1 MTKVLAARLDSMGDV
16 LVTGPGLRAIAAD
29 ESVESLTLLCSPA
42 SEPVA
47 RLLPG
52 VSEIITW
59 SSPWIVAPAPEISPD
74 DIEALRA
81 EIARRE
87 FDEAV
92 IFTSFH
98 QSPLPLAL
106 ILRLAG
112 IRRITGV
119 STDYAGSLLDVRIR
133 PVEELP
139 DDLPEAERSTHI
151 AAAAGYEL
159 PAGDDG
165 RLHVNP
171 TPGAFAQQAPKLSS
185 LLESERILVAHPG
198 ASVPARMWSPE
209 RFHDTVQDLSDD
221 GWQVVVTG
229 SPSERE
235 LTDAVAGACG
245 IDLGG
250 ALDVAGLAD
259 LLSRARAL
267 IVGNTG
273 PAHLAAAVGTPVISL
288 FSPVVPPRRWLPYG
302 VPVEML
308 GDQGAA
314 CAGSRARDCPVPGHP
329 CLNSVTP
336 AEVVAAV
343 DRLTDVETGPAEV
356 DSAGPDSAE
365 FESRSVR

>member
-1 MTKVLAARLDSMGDV
+1 MTRVLAARLDSMGDV

-29 ESVESLTLLCSPA
+29 ERVESLTLLCSPG
-42 SEPVA
+42 SESVA
-47 RLLPG
+47 KLLPG
-52 VSEIITW
+52 VTDILTW
-59 SSPWIVAPAPEISPD
+59 SSPWIVAPAPEVSAE

-81 EIARRE
+81 EVARRE

-112 IRRITGV
+112 VGRITGV

-133 PVEELP
+133 PAEDL
-139 DDLPEAERSTHI
+139 DDELPEAERSAHI
-151 AAAAGYEL
+151 AAAAGFEL
-159 PAGDDG
+159 PTGDDG

-171 TPGAFAQQAPKLSS
+171 TPGAFAQQAPKLAS
-185 LLESERILVAHPG
+185 LLESERVLVAHPG
-198 ASVPARMWSPE
+198 ANVPARMWSPE
-209 RFHDTVQDLSDD
+209 HFHDAVQDLSED

-235 LTDAVAGACG
+235 LTDDVAGASG

-259 LLSRARAL
+259 LLARARAL

-273 PAHLAAAVGTPVISL
+273 PAHLAAAVGTPVVSL

-308 GDQGAA
+308 GDQSAA
-314 CAGSRARDCPVPGHP
+314 CAGSRARDCPLPGHP

-343 DRLTDVETGPAEV
+343 NRLTETLTET
-356 DSAGPDSAE
+356 
-365 FESRSVR
+365 RSMR

>member
-1 MTKVLAARLDSMGDV
+1 MLKVLAVRLDSMGDV

-29 ESVESLTLLCSPA
+29 ERVGSLTLLCSPA
-42 SEPVA
+42 SESTA

-52 VSEIITW
+52 VTDVLTW
-59 SSPWIVAPAPEISPD
+59 SCPWIVAPPPEVTSE
-74 DIEALRA
+74 DIEALRV
-81 EIARRE
+81 EVARRG

-106 ILRLAG
+106 VLRLAG
-112 IRRITGV
+112 VRRITGV

-133 PVEELP
+133 PNEDLP
-139 DDLPEAERSTHI
+139 DDLPEAERSAHI
-151 AAAAGYEL
+151 AAAAGFEL

-165 RLHVNP
+165 RLHITP
-171 TPGAFAQQAPKLSS
+171 RPGAFAAQAPHLAPR
-185 LLESERILVAHPG
+185 LDPDRLLVAHPG
-198 ASVPARMWSPE
+198 ASVPARIWTPE
-209 RFHDTVQDLSDD
+209 RFRDTVAELTER
-221 GWQVVVTG
+221 GWQVAVTG
-229 SPSERE
+229 APAERE
-235 LTDAVAGACG
+235 LTAQVAGSAG

-250 ALDVAGLAD
+250 ALDVPGLAD

-267 IVGNTG
+267 VVGNTG
-273 PAHLAAAVGTPVISL
+273 PAHLGAAVGTPIVSL

-308 GDQGAA
+308 GDQTAA
-314 CAGSRARDCPVPGHP
+314 CRGTRARQCPVPGHP

-343 DRLTDVETGPAEV
+343 HRLTGADPVV
-356 DSAGPDSAE
+356 PDRVPVPVPE
-365 FESRSVR
+365 PRSMR